1 MSPADAL
8 ASDFARTQI
17 AAAKATIDAIDAID
31 PKLTYRTVRA
41 VAGPLVILDQVSNAK
56 YAEIV
61 NVKLGDGTLRRGQVL
76 EVDGERAVVQIFEGT
91 SGIDGKRTELE
102 FTGEVLKTP
111 VSEDMLGRIF
121 NGSGNPI
128 DGGPPVMAEKYL
140 DIQGASINP
149 SERTYPEEMI
159 QTGISTIDVMNSI
172 ARGQKIPL
180 FSAAGLPHNE
190 IAAQICRQ
198 AGLVKRRD
206 DEGREVEGGDAGTS
220 AGEDDFAI
228 VFAAMGVNLET
239 ANFFRRDFERT
250 GSLEKVVLFL
260 NLANDPTIERIITP
274 RIALTTAEYLAY
286 ECGKHV
292 LVILTD
298 MSSYADALRE
308 VSAAREE
315 VPGRRGYP
323 GYMYT
328 DLATIY
334 ERAGRIKGRKGS
346 ITQLPILTMPNDD
359 ITHPIPDLTGYITE
373 GQIYIDRQLHNRQI
387 YPPINVL
394 PSLSRLMKSAIGEGM
409 TRRDHG
415 EVSNQLYANYAIGK
429 DTLAM
434 KAVVGEEALSSDDL
448 LYLEFLDKFERKF
461 INQGNEG
468 RNIYDAL
475 DLAWSLLRIFPRELL
490 KRIPAKTLDRYYDRA
505 VLRSKAH
512 ETRGETSLAITTP
525 FNSTDA
531 KADKARLGVDCRGIT
546 TRACQ
551 SPASAR
557 HPRFSYGRHPRRV
570 SAHARPSFAT
580 VRASSTRRPLLNCPH
595 VDVQKTRG
603 DATRGRPRRG

>member
-1 MSPADAL
+1 MGVETNNHDMEEGTL
-8 ASDFARTQI
+8 EI
-17 AAAKATIDAIDAID
+17 GME
-31 PKLTYRTVRA
+31 YRTVSG
-41 VAGPLVILDQVSNAK
+41 VAGPLVILEKVKGPK
-56 YAEIV
+56 YQEIV
-61 NVKLGDGTLRRGQVL
+61 NIRLGDGSTRRGQVL
-76 EVDGERAVVQIFEGT
+76 EVDGEKAVVQVFEGT
-91 SGIDGKRTELE
+91 SGIDNKFTTVQ

-111 VSEDMLGRIF
+111 VSLDMLGRIF
-121 NGSGNPI
+121 NGSGKPI
-128 DGGPPVMAEKYL
+128 DNGPPILPEAYL
-140 DIQGASINP
+140 DISGRLSFGVNSLYHYMLLADTFRVNHNNDPYVMPSAGSSINP

-198 AGLVKRRD
+198 AGLVKRLEKSD
-206 DEGREVEGGDAGTS
+206 NLLEGGE
-220 AGEDDFAI
+220 EDNFAI
-228 VFAAMGVNLET
+228 VFAAMGVNMET
-239 ANFFRRDFERT
+239 AQFFKRDFEEN
-250 GSLEKVVLFL
+250 GSMERVSLFL

-334 ERAGRIKGRKGS
+334 ERAGRIEGRTGS
-346 ITQLPILTMPNDD
+346 ITQIPILTMPNDD
-359 ITHPIPDLTGYITE
+359 ITHPTPDLTGYITE

-409 TRRDHG
+409 TRKDHSD
-415 EVSNQLYANYAIGK
+415 VSNQLYANYAIGK
-429 DTLAM
+429 DVQAM
-434 KAVVGEEALSSDDL
+434 KAVVGEEALSSEDL

-461 INQGNEG
+461 VAQGAYDT
-468 RNIYDAL
+468 RNIFQSL
-475 DLAWSLLRIFPRELL
+475 DLAWTLLRIFPRELL
-490 KRIPAKTLDRYYDRA
+490 HRIPAKTLDQFYSRDA
-505 VLRSKAH
+505 
-512 ETRGETSLAITTP
+512 AI
-525 FNSTDA
+525 
-531 KADKARLGVDCRGIT
+531 
-546 TRACQ
+546 
-551 SPASAR
+551 
-557 HPRFSYGRHPRRV
+557 
-570 SAHARPSFAT
+570 
-580 VRASSTRRPLLNCPH
+580 
-595 VDVQKTRG
+595 
-603 DATRGRPRRG
+603 

>member
-1 MSPADAL
+1 MD
-8 ASDFARTQI
+8 
-17 AAAKATIDAIDAID
+17 
-31 PKLTYRTVRA
+31 
-41 VAGPLVILDQVSNAK
+41 
-56 YAEIV
+56 
-61 NVKLGDGTLRRGQVL
+61 GD
-76 EVDGERAVVQIFEGT
+76 RAVVQVFEGT
-91 SGIDGKRTELE
+91 SGVDGRNTKLE

-121 NGSGNPI
+121 NGSGQPI
-128 DGGPPVMAEKYL
+128 DGGPPVMPEAYL
-140 DIQGASINP
+140 DIQGSSINP

-198 AGLVKRRD
+198 AGLVKQPKSDIANCNGKADDGPDLMTMD
-206 DEGREVEGGDAGTS
+206 DEKKAEAGDD
-220 AGEDDFAI
+220 EFCI

-239 ANFFRRDFERT
+239 ANFFRRDFEEN

-334 ERAGRIKGRKGS
+334 ERAGRIEGRKGS

-373 GQIYIDRQLHNRQI
+373 GQIYVDRQLHNRQI

-409 TRRDHG
+409 TRADHG

-434 KAVVGEEALSSDDL
+434 KAVVGEEALSSEDL
-448 LYLEFLDKFERKF
+448 LYLGTFF
-461 INQGNEG
+461 I
-468 RNIYDAL
+468 
-475 DLAWSLLRIFPRELL
+475 P
-490 KRIPAKTLDRYYDRA
+490 
-505 VLRSKAH
+505 
-512 ETRGETSLAITTP
+512 
-525 FNSTDA
+525 
-531 KADKARLGVDCRGIT
+531 
-546 TRACQ
+546 
-551 SPASAR
+551 
-557 HPRFSYGRHPRRV
+557 
-570 SAHARPSFAT
+570 
-580 VRASSTRRPLLNCPH
+580 
-595 VDVQKTRG
+595 
-603 DATRGRPRRG
+603 